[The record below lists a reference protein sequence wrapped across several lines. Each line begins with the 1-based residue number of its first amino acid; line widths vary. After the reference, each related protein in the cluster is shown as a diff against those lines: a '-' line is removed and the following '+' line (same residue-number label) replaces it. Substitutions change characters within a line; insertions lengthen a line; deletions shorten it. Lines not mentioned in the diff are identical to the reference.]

1 MIVLMFKNL
10 DIPKGFKHTA
20 SDWQISTDKYF
31 RKNTIVKESRND
43 EKHLTAILFDITL
56 DPDKVY
62 YARARV
68 IMDKG
73 LSDWS
78 DIDIMRTEDLDKID
92 LDMDIPSVVGKPE
105 ILVDFA
111 IDKVPGTLFRIKTST
126 LSTNS
131 NSKHASSDYFITD
144 LQGNVLYT
152 NIDNTDQLTD
162 HLVSEIELP
171 GDNFYLLKVSHKS
184 TSGDVSPLGQKFI
197 YVPEAKEIKAKSK
210 LESKTASINGM
221 NIELAPV
228 EDVKKVHIDLYM
240 IGAED
245 PVSAFSTTE
254 DKFVFDIPKESFTNS
269 VGTYL
274 LSVQYEYINGDTS
287 PIKYF
292 KILAS

>member
-10 DIPKGFKHTA
+10 DIPEGFKHTA

-43 EKHLTAILFDITL
+43 KKHLNSILFDITL
-56 DPDKVY
+56 DPDKIY

-105 ILVDFA
+105 ISVDFPY
-111 IDKVPGTLFRIKTST
+111 DKVPNTLFKIKTSP

-131 NSKHASSDYFITD
+131 NSRHESTDYFITN
-144 LQGNVLYT
+144 LNGNVVYSSINDTSSLVE
-152 NIDNTDQLTD
+152 
-162 HLVSEIELP
+162 HMVSEIELP
-171 GDNFYLLKVSHKS
+171 GDNFYLLKASQKS
-184 TSGDVSPLGQKFI
+184 TSGDISPLGQKLI
-197 YVPEAKEIKAKSK
+197 YVPSAKEIVVKSK
-210 LESKTASINGM
+210 LNVASTGNNGM
-221 NIELAPV
+221 KVELEPV
-228 EDVKKVHIDLYM
+228 NDIKKVYVDLYM
-240 IGAED
+240 VGAED
-245 PVSAFSTTE
+245 PVNAFSTIE
-254 DKFVFDIPKESFTNS
+254 NKFIFDIPKEVFTNPE
-269 VGTYL
+269 GTYL
-274 LSVQYEYINGDTS
+274 LSVQYEYINGDIT

-292 KILAS
+292 KVLAS

>member
-10 DIPKGFKHTA
+10 DIPEGFKHTA

-43 EKHLTAILFDITL
+43 KKHLTSILFDITL

-92 LDMDIPSVVGKPE
+92 LDIDIPSVVSKPE
-105 ILVDFA
+105 IFIDF
-111 IDKVPGTLFRIKTST
+111 DPTKVPGTLFKIKTSP

-131 NSKHASSDYFITD
+131 NSRHASTDYFITD
-144 LQGNVLYT
+144 LNGSVVYT
-152 NIDNTDQLTD
+152 SIENTDSLVE
-162 HLVSEIELP
+162 HMVSEIELP
-171 GDNFYLLKVSHKS
+171 GDNFYLIKASQKS
-184 TSGDVSPLGQKFI
+184 TSGDISPLGQKLI
-197 YVPEAKEIKAKSK
+197 YVPSAKEIVAKSK
-210 LESKTASINGM
+210 LNVDAASKNGM
-221 NIELAPV
+221 KVELQPV
-228 EDVKKVHIDLYM
+228 DDIKQVHVDLFM

-245 PVSAFSTTE
+245 PISVYSTVE
-254 DKFVFDIPKESFTNS
+254 DKFIFDIPKASFTNPI
-269 VGTYL
+269 GTYL
-274 LSVQYEYINGDTS
+274 LAVQYEYINGNMS

-292 KILAS
+292 KVLAS